1 MNDPPPTERTA
12 RRPYQLR
19 PSGDPERPWRILT
32 ADDEQVFAFSD
43 LDYRAAVEMLERLNS
58 KH

>member
-1 MNDPPPTERTA
+1 MDAPPPAKQTSRG
-12 RRPYQLR
+12 PYQLQ

-32 ADDEQVFAFSD
+32 ADNEQVFAFSD

-58 KH
+58 TH